1 MEWRI
6 TKFSVS
12 GKNNDNGVKQL
23 KEGRHYICD
32 NMVFKVRE
40 DCEYDRNNPT
50 VDSIP
55 YYWLVDLERQVH
67 YTDSTLGLPK
77 NHDIFYASDTD
88 IKKAEVILEN
98 KQVSFR
104 NVERLIFES
113 KRNLD
118 EALKMLRKLQKE
130 NGQQG

>member
-1 MEWRI
+1 MEWRK
-6 TKFSVS
+6 TKFVIF

-50 VDSIP
+50 GASIP
-55 YYWLVDLERQVH
+55 YYWLVNLESETH

-77 NHDIFYASDTD
+77 NYDIFYASDTD

-104 NVERLIFES
+104 NVERLILES

-118 EALKMLRKLQKE
+118 DALRMLRKLQNE
-130 NGQQG
+130 NGQQR

>member
-6 TKFSVS
+6 TKFGVF
-12 GKNNDNGVKQL
+12 GKNNNNGVKQL

-50 VDSIP
+50 GASIP

-98 KQVSFR
+98 KQVSFK
-104 NVERLIFES
+104 NVERLILES

-118 EALKMLRKLQKE
+118 DALKMLRKLQIE
-130 NGQQG
+130 NEQQG

>member
-6 TKFSVS
+6 TKFGIF
-12 GKNNDNGVKQL
+12 GKKNDNGIKHL
-23 KEGRHYICD
+23 KEGRHYICG

-40 DCEYDRNNPT
+40 DCVYDRNNPT
-50 VDSIP
+50 GASIP
-55 YYWLVDLERQVH
+55 YYWLVDLESERH
-67 YTDSTLGLPK
+67 YTNSTLGLPK
-77 NHDIFYASDTD
+77 NQNIFYACDAD
-88 IKKAEVILEN
+88 IRKAENILEN
-98 KQVSFR
+98 KQTSFK

-118 EALKMLRKLQKE
+118 EALKMLRKLQIE

>member
-6 TKFSVS
+6 TKFGIF

-23 KEGRHYICD
+23 KEGRHYICG

-50 VDSIP
+50 GASIP
-55 YYWLVDLERQVH
+55 YYWLVDLESERH
-67 YTDSTLGLPK
+67 YTNSTLGLPK
-77 NHDIFYASDTD
+77 NQDIFYACDTD
-88 IKKAEVILEN
+88 IHKAEDILEN

-104 NVERLIFES
+104 NVERLILES

-118 EALKMLRKLQKE
+118 EALKMLRKLQIE

>member
-1 MEWRI
+1 MEWRK
-6 TKFSVS
+6 TKFVIF

-50 VDSIP
+50 GASIP
-55 YYWLVDLERQVH
+55 YYWLVNLESETH

-77 NHDIFYASDTD
+77 NYDIFYASDTD

-104 NVERLIFES
+104 NIERLIFES

-118 EALKMLRKLQKE
+118 DALKMLRKLQNE

>member
-1 MEWRI
+1 MEWSI
-6 TKFSVS
+6 TKFGVF
-12 GKNNDNGVKQL
+12 GKNNNNGVKQL

-50 VDSIP
+50 GASIP

-88 IKKAEVILEN
+88 IRKAEVILEN

-104 NVERLIFES
+104 NVERLILDS

-118 EALKMLRKLQKE
+118 DALKMLRKLQIE